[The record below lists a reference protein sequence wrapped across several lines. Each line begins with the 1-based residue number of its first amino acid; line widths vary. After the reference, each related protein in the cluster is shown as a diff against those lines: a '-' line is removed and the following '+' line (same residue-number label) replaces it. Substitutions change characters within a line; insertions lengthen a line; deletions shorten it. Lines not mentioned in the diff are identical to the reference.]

1 MAQQYG
7 KKSPAL
13 STVGITSGMEV
24 VEPLVFRQAVDGL
37 HSLIN
42 QQGTSVRTVREEL
55 WELHA
60 AMKQQGDRLE
70 AKIDAQS
77 KYVMQDFFPN
87 LFRSIHTRVI
97 YVEKSMR
104 KENTSTRGEIESM
117 REENKSMRGEIE
129 SMRGEINS
137 MRGEIKS
144 MREEIKLVQDNV
156 QCIVGMLKEMQQGVP
171 IQVPPVIDEQPPSS
185 RSHASGHAR
194 SLGYGAGSSS
204 PRHRQDFSTDG
215 VSPSPSRRRFTDSLR
230 HILRST
236 SWFSSGKKG
245 KGDSQ

>member
-117 REENKSMRGEIE
+117 REENKSMRGEI
-129 SMRGEINS
+129 
-137 MRGEIKS
+137 KS